1 MKRDI
6 GLILRSSL
14 ENLVE
19 RENDVDYY
27 VFDYLKNNHNVRD
40 IRKKR
45 DVLSND
51 LVFFQ
56 HFPFSRAKA
65 NEFAEVENQAP
76 FVNKPSSVLETSP
89 KTSDYELFREYMPE
103 SIMSYE
109 SSEDLHNFLRNKEKV
124 VVKPEDG
131 TGGKNIDMITSE
143 EFQKLEH
150 VLENLPEDERYLI
163 QEYVPNKGDKRMLVY
178 DGNILGGFERYN
190 ENAEVNNV
198 SAGGEWDYTNLTKN
212 EKSIARDISQEL
224 REKDV
229 YLIGIDLV
237 EEQLMEVNTA
247 APGGI
252 YEIHQDKKN
261 TYSRFEEITQ
271 DIIRRWRNN

>member
-19 RENDVDYY
+19 REKDVTYY
-27 VFDYLKNNHNVRD
+27 VFDYLKNNHNMKD
-40 IRKKR
+40 ITAKE
-45 DVLSND
+45 DVPGND

-65 NEFAEVENQAP
+65 SEFAEVENEAP
-76 FVNKPSSVLETSP
+76 FVNKPSGVIETSL

-109 SSEDLHNFLRNKEKV
+109 SSDDLHNFLKNKEKV
-124 VVKPEDG
+124 VVKPEEG
-131 TGGKNIDMITSE
+131 TGGKNIDMIASE
-143 EFQKLEH
+143 EFQKLERD
-150 VLENLPEDERYLI
+150 LGNLPEDERYLI
-163 QEYVPNKGDKRMLVY
+163 QEYVPNEGDKRILVY
-178 DGNILGGFERYN
+178 DGNILGGFKRYN
-190 ENAEVNNV
+190 ENANVNNV
-198 SAGGEWDYTNLTKN
+198 SAGGNWDYTGLTQN
-212 EKSIARDISQEL
+212 EKSIARNISQEL

-229 YLIGIDLV
+229 YFIGIDLV

-247 APGGI
+247 APGGLSKI
-252 YEIHQDKKN
+252 DQDEKS

-271 DIIRRWRNN
+271 DIIRRWRNG